1 MASRIRIAIDCMGGD
16 LGLRTSLPAAL
27 LAAHR
32 FPNIRITLVGN
43 AADICA
49 HLGDSELAQFDIVHA
64 DDIVLM
70 SDKPSVALRKK
81 PQSSMRVA
89 IDLLADAKVDA
100 VVSAGNT
107 GALMAIG
114 CYRLKTLDGIDR
126 PAICSS
132 VPAVNGHCYLLDL
145 GANVDC
151 GAENLYQFA
160 VMGSAL
166 ATVLDDIPQPRVALL
181 NIGAEQTKGNEQVK
195 NAGSLI
201 EADSTLNYVGHLEGD
216 KLFSSNAD
224 VVVCDGFVG
233 NVALKTMEGTAS
245 YIADIVEQQFKRT
258 LLTRALALLVAPV
271 LKKIYQQLN
280 PEQYNGASFLGLQGI
295 VVKSHGSSSE
305 QGFVNAIEQAR
316 REVSQDLLALIG
328 RRLSKK
334 QTELSYDLKTE
345 TL

>member
-16 LGLRTSLPAAL
+16 FGLRTSLPAAL
-27 LAAHR
+27 VAAHR
-32 FPNIRITLVGN
+32 FPDIDLTLVGN
-43 AADICA
+43 TAEISAF
-49 HLGDSELAQFDIVHA
+49 LSDSELALFDIVQA
-64 DDIVLM
+64 DDVVLM
-70 SDKPSVALRKK
+70 SDIPSAALKKK
-81 PQSSMRVA
+81 PQSSMRIA
-89 IDLLADAKVDA
+89 IDLLANAEVDA

-114 CYRLKTLDGIDR
+114 CYRLKTLAGIDR

-132 VPAVNGHCYLLDL
+132 VPAVDGHCHLLDL

-151 GAENLYQFA
+151 SAEHLYQFA

-166 ATVLDDIPQPRVALL
+166 ATALDDIPQPRVALL

-195 NAGSLI
+195 AAGSFI
-201 EADSTLNYVGHLEGD
+201 EADSGLNYVGHLEGD
-216 KLFSSNAD
+216 GLFKGRAD

-233 NVALKTMEGTAS
+233 NVALKTIEGTAS
-245 YIADIVEQQFKRT
+245 YIAGIVKQQFKRT
-258 LLTRALALLVAPV
+258 PLSRTLALLAAPI
-271 LKKIYQQLN
+271 LKKIYRQLN
-280 PEQYNGASFLGLQGI
+280 PEQYNGASLLGLQGI

-316 REVSQDLLALIG
+316 REVSQNLLSLISE
-328 RRLSKK
+328 RLSNK
-334 QTELSYDLKTE
+334 QTELLNDLTTE